1 MWPHPQPL
9 TGTLFISRP
18 AWNRRKLQ
26 FISGF
31 GKLLLVTDNSYSLE
45 LLFYNSSE
53 HEDSQTESADLRSV
67 WVKAM
72 KINMLISFISISLH
86 INDSQ
91 WSIQIRSDVS
101 AWIFMTSAHRGPQ
114 GTSSRARWY
123 LLIQRYTKKNCRNL
137 RKPCEEEEITTVSST
152 VWLQQP
158 GVNEVFLFLCQLLCQ
173 VYFLPQFFWF
183 YTNFQ
188 VCRQIASTEVFWFSN
203 LMLGFLHVRIL

>member
-1 MWPHPQPL
+1 MK
-9 TGTLFISRP
+9 R
-18 AWNRRKLQ
+18 
-26 FISGF
+26 
-31 GKLLLVTDNSYSLE
+31 VC
-45 LLFYNSSE
+45 
-53 HEDSQTESADLRSV
+53 RSV
-67 WVKAM
+67 WVKVM

-101 AWIFMTSAHRGPQ
+101 AWIFMTPAHRGPQ

-158 GVNEVFLFLCQLLCQ
+158 EANEVFLFLCQILCQ
-173 VYFLPQFFWF
+173 IFTLKFFTNFGDFPRFFWF
-183 YTNFQ
+183 SANFQ
-188 VCRQIASTEVFWFSN
+188 VCNQ
-203 LMLGFLHVRIL
+203 MFLDFT